1 MGKECSA
8 FHPGPE
14 HCSNE
19 GRIHLRRPTCH
30 SHFSLATKRRTI
42 HSGWPTIH
50 ERGSVPSPG
59 LYGYGPD
66 VGLRDRSEK
75 YPAATS
81 FVSRGSRSV
90 PRYSSRKS
98 SSTCTFGVSREGL
111 ENSAQRVIGSGTHC
125 GRICTRA
132 FRTSGLFAIHN
143 GRMTIPNP
151 PRASFRATVGSLVT
165 TRKRISG
172 VTTFLPLLNFQG
184 PEPTQL
190 CSGRSSGV
198 DRSPAS
204 FR

>member
-1 MGKECSA
+1 M
-8 FHPGPE
+8 PE
-14 HCSNE
+14 RYF
-19 GRIHLRRPTCH
+19 GRSGREEW
-30 SHFSLATKRRTI
+30 FSLDIPFNRTSPLI
-42 HSGWPTIH
+42 GLPVCRSSH
-50 ERGSVPSPG
+50 ELGSVPGPG

-66 VGLRDRSEK
+66 VGVRDRSEK

-81 FVSRGSRSV
+81 FFSRGSRSV

-143 GRMTIPNP
+143 GRMTTPNP
-151 PRASFRATVGSLVT
+151 PRARFRATVGSLVT

-190 CSGRSSGV
+190 WSGRSSGV
-198 DRSPAS
+198 DRSRAS
-204 FR
+204 LR